1 MQFNMYLGV
10 GFFFFLIKK
19 GVLYSYKWKHQHEFF
34 PFQRIFFIN
43 PEKKFKAFYVNF
55 LNKPF
60 DGMVSSLREDVI
72 RLFCHIRHRDTRV
85 LRKPQNIQILTL

>member
-1 MQFNMYLGV
+1 M
-10 GFFFFLIKK
+10 
-19 GVLYSYKWKHQHEFF
+19 
-34 PFQRIFFIN
+34 IFFSFSKILFSKTVIN
-43 PEKKFKAFYVNF
+43 PEKKFKAFYFNF

-85 LRKPQNIQILTL
+85 LRKPQNIQFLTL